1 MAFST
6 TARSDYPVCEHMY
19 KLRLRKMVSRARI
32 LKQAIVKCSSQRL
45 ISPCNEIM
53 PDELGVTLGD
63 GLTCSLE

>member
-1 MAFST
+1 MFKST
-6 TARSDYPVCEHMY
+6 
-19 KLRLRKMVSRARI
+19 LI
-32 LKQAIVKCSSQRL
+32 